1 MYKLLIVE
9 DNPRDMRY
17 LLETIPFE
25 EWGLNVVG
33 TASNGEEAIALVE
46 NLEPD
51 IILTDIAMPIVN
63 GIEMAQ
69 ILSIK
74 HPAIKI
80 LFMSYYDDFSFAK
93 SAIELMI
100 YGYILKPI
108 NQNELRAAC
117 EKLVAVCARER
128 DKSHADA
135 ELIAQLESS
144 IPILRQAFLQELLSG
159 TGLNEQM
166 IRERLQFLHVRGAD
180 FCKVAVISVRLPSD
194 DIASAQ
200 YAYLN
205 RLSVENNLAIQT
217 NYYNAHVVYGA
228 MYPSV
233 ILFLSGGSDDVY
245 RQLLLSYVT
254 KVWKYLDGKADFGIS
269 MLSDKAGDLSALAKQ
284 ACDAIKTRFYSSESP
299 FIFYADIAFE
309 YSDDKTDTLGIMN
322 LKREIDEK
330 IFMGEVRGADA
341 FIDIYLNDQL
351 ADEVY
356 IKSLSYSI
364 LNILML
370 MLTEKGL
377 NYPPM
382 ATNEWNSKRLWQKLH
397 SFKSAD
403 DLRQWIKDIIYS
415 IQGFIE
421 AQSTN
426 RYRELVKAVKSII
439 EIRYGE
445 QLSVSDIANAVY
457 LSPKQTNAIF
467 KREEGLSIFDYLIDF
482 RMGKAKKLLKETNHT
497 IQSIAEMVG
506 YSNKS
511 HFAIMFKRNIGLSPS
526 EYRNRPVI

>member
-1 MYKLLIVE
+1 MYKLLIAE
-9 DNPRDMRY
+9 DNPRDLRY

-25 EWGLNVVG
+25 EWGINVVG
-33 TASNGEEAIALVE
+33 TAANGQEAIELVDK
-46 NLEPD
+46 LAPD
-51 IILTDIAMPIVN
+51 IVLTDISMPIVN

-69 ILSIK
+69 TLAQT
-74 HPAIKI
+74 HPSVKI
-80 LFMSYYDDFSFAK
+80 MFMSYYDDFSFAK

-108 NQNELRAAC
+108 DKDEIKIAC
-117 EKLVAVCARER
+117 EKLVSLCAKER

-135 ELIAQLESS
+135 KLIAQLASS
-144 IPILRQAFLQELLSG
+144 IPILRQAFLQELLRG
-159 TGLNEQM
+159 TDLNEEL
-166 IRERLQFLHVRGAD
+166 IRERLEFLHVQGAD
-180 FCKVAVISVRLPSD
+180 FSNAVVITVRLPSD
-194 DIASAQ
+194 DNSNAQ

-205 RLSVENNLAIQT
+205 RLAVENSLQVQT
-217 NYYNAHVVYGA
+217 DDYITHVVYGT

-233 ILFLSGGSDDVY
+233 ILFFHNKGN
-245 RQLLLSYVT
+245 RQLLVSYVT
-254 KVWKYLDGKADFGIS
+254 KVWERLDGKADFGIS
-269 MLSDKAGDLSALAKQ
+269 MQSNMATDLSMLAKQ
-284 ACDAIKTRFYSSESP
+284 SYDAIKTRFYSSGGP
-299 FIFYADIAFE
+299 FIFYEDIAFE
-309 YSDDKTDTLGIMN
+309 YSQETADTLGIMN
-322 LKREIDEK
+322 LKREIEEK
-330 IFMGEVRGADA
+330 IFMGEVSGADD

-382 ATNEWNSKRLWQKLH
+382 GTSDWNSKHLWQKLH

-403 DLRQWIKDIIYS
+403 DLRQWIKNIVYS
-415 IQGFIE
+415 IQGFIQE
-421 AQSTN
+421 KSTN
-426 RYRELVKAVKSII
+426 RHREMVQTIKSIV
-439 EIRYGE
+439 ETRYAE
-445 QLSVSDIANAVY
+445 QLSVPDIANEVY

-467 KREEGLSIFDYLIDF
+467 KREEGISIFDYLIDF
-482 RMGKAKKLLKETNHT
+482 RMQKAKLLLKQTDHT

-511 HFAIMFKRNIGLSPS
+511 HFAIMFKRGVGLSPS